1 MADPIS
7 VGLIIMTSVLVFE
20 RLTKYYLDHVKKSKC
35 CGGEI
40 EFNSNDN
47 DSVKKIESN
56 DIRLVAQRKLPI
68 TPPQQRRR
76 ATSNP
81 SPLIKVDPNIY

>member
-1 MADPIS
+1 MTDPIS

-20 RLTKYYLDHVKKSKC
+20 RLTKYYFDHVKKSKC
-35 CGGEI
+35 WGGEI
-40 EFNSNDN
+40 EFKSNE
-47 DSVKKIESN
+47 SIKKIESN
-56 DIRLVAQRKLPI
+56 EIHRILPI

-81 SPLIKVDPNIY
+81 SPLIKVDPNVY

>member
-1 MADPIS
+1 MTDHIS
-7 VGLIIMTSVLVFE
+7 IGLIIMTSVLVFE

-35 CGGEI
+35 CGSEV
-40 EFNSNDN
+40 EFRSND
-47 DSVKKIESN
+47 SIKKIESN
-56 DIRLVAQRKLPI
+56 EIHRSLPQI
-68 TPPQQRRR
+68 PQPRRR

>member
-7 VGLIIMTSVLVFE
+7 LGLIIMTSILVFE
-20 RLTKYYLDHVKKSKC
+20 RLTKYYLDRVKKSKC
-35 CGGEI
+35 CGGEM
-40 EFNSNDN
+40 ELKSNE
-47 DSVKKIESN
+47 SIKKIESN
-56 DIRLVAQRKLPI
+56 EMHRILPQ
-68 TPPQQRRR
+68 TPQQRRR